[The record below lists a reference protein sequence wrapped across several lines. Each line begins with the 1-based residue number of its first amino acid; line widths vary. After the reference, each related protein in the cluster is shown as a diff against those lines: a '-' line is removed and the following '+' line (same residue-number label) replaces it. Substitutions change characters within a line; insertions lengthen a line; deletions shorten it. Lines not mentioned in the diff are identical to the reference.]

1 MSHRDTL
8 HCLIDEIEAQLVHA
22 NLWQA
27 EPIDSQAL
35 ESVQPF
41 AVDTMSFEQWLQF
54 LFIPKMRILLD
65 NQLPLPTKIAVAP
78 MAEQVFCGQHQ
89 PLVEAIVRLD
99 SYLTNL
105 VQV

>member
-1 MSHRDTL
+1 MSHKDTL
-8 HCLIDEIEAQLVHA
+8 HGLIDEIESQLVHA
-22 NLWQA
+22 KLWQDA
-27 EPIDSQAL
+27 PIDPQAL

-41 AVDTMSFEQWLQF
+41 AVDTMSFPQWLQF

-89 PLVEAIVRLD
+89 PLVEAIARLD
-99 SYLTNL
+99 GYLTSL
-105 VQV
+105 SQV